1 MPSLT
6 NHHSYADFHLSQ
18 REWEWLEQIKDALR
32 EPSNVQQT
40 FFSSERVLTICIIP
54 SFEFL
59 IVRWNS
65 MAGNSQHQGLKQA
78 LVEGIKSLQK
88 WFDHTDGTL
97 SPAYFICLSM
107 FLLHYVMTSH

>member
-6 NHHSYADFHLSQ
+6 NHRSYADFHLSR
-18 REWEWLEQIKDALR
+18 REWERLEQIRDALR

-40 FFSSERVLTICIIP
+40 FSSEHAPTIWRIIP

-78 LVEGIKSLQK
+78 LVEGVKSLQK
-88 WFDHTDGTL
+88 WFDRTDGTL
-97 SPAYFICLSM
+97 SPAYFICLGM
-107 FLLHYVMTSH
+107 FLLRYIMTSH